1 MAIGVL
7 FIVAAAFGAYG
18 CFRGA
23 LRFLLTLLPLI
34 LASVLLWLL
43 GPLLYRIDILRNAG
57 LMWPPAIL
65 VILGVAGG
73 YVLRFIGR
81 KKLPKRIHLAD
92 RIGGAA
98 LGLLLSL
105 VVVWLGCVYVT
116 VWSSS
121 QDSARDSGSTAR
133 LARALDSAVLR
144 WIPVVGS
151 GSRSM
156 TDLMEISTADE
167 EVRRR
172 ALKELGFD
180 GLLDDPQMQ
189 AVLDDP
195 ETMQD
200 IEAAAK
206 GSIPALWRLQKSP
219 KILQLVESERARE
232 AIDSHSLEAIVE
244 AIRRTKQDVAEEP

>member
-7 FIVAAAFGAYG
+7 VIVAAALGAYG
-18 CFRGA
+18 CYRGA
-23 LRFLLTLLPLI
+23 LRFLLALLPLI
-34 LASVLLWLL
+34 VASVLLWLL
-43 GPLLYRIDILRNAG
+43 GPLLYRIDMLRNAG
-57 LMWPPAIL
+57 LMWPPALL
-65 VILGVAGG
+65 VILGVVGG

-81 KKLPKRIHLAD
+81 KKLPKRLHLAD
-92 RIGGAA
+92 RIGGCA
-98 LGLLLSL
+98 LGCLLSL
-105 VVVWLGCVYVT
+105 IVVWLGCVYVT

-121 QDSARDSGSTAR
+121 QDSERDSGSTAR

-156 TDLMEISTADE
+156 TGLMEISTADE

-172 ALKELGFD
+172 ALKDLDFD
-180 GLLDDPQMQ
+180 RLLDDPQVR

-200 IEAAAK
+200 IEAAGK

-232 AIDSHSLEAIVE
+232 AINNRSLEAIVE
-244 AIRRTKQDVAEEP
+244 AVRRSRQHVAEEP

>member
-23 LRFLLTLLPLI
+23 FRFLLALLPLI
-34 LASVLLWLL
+34 LGSVLLWLL
-43 GPLLYRIDILRNAG
+43 GPLLYRIDMLRNAG
-57 LMWPPAIL
+57 LMWPPAVL
-65 VILGVAGG
+65 VILGVAVG

-81 KKLPKRIHLAD
+81 KKLPKKIHLAD
-92 RIGGAA
+92 RIGGSA

-105 VVVWLGCVYVT
+105 IVVWLGCVYVT

-121 QDSARDSGSTAR
+121 QDGERDSGSTAR

-156 TDLMEISTADE
+156 TGLMEISTADE

-180 GLLDDPQMQ
+180 RLLDDPQMR

-219 KILQLVESERARE
+219 QILQLVESESTRE
-232 AIDSHSLEAIVE
+232 AIDSHSLEAIIE
-244 AIRRTKQDVAEEP
+244 AVRRSKQDIAEEP